1 MRLSRPTLAVHGTRV
16 THHASRV
23 THRASRSSRPS
34 PLALPPAPLARAFT
48 LMEVMIAAA
57 LFFLAVFSILALV
70 SSTLRNARALRHIQ
84 VDAGMVAAQLYK
96 TNRFTE
102 GVETGD
108 FGKDYPEYSW
118 SREGVEAK
126 TNGLWQF
133 DIVVNRKGQSEPVDK
148 MSVFVFSPESTVR
161 RP

>member
-1 MRLSRPTLAVHGTRV
+1 MRFSRPILAVDGIRHTPYALSTRPSVLPHLASPV
-16 THHASRV
+16 TRHP
-23 THRASRSSRPS
+23 SRSHRG
-34 PLALPPAPLARAFT
+34 FT

-57 LFFLAVFSILALV
+57 IFFLAIFSILALV
-70 SSTLRNARALRHIQ
+70 SSMLKNARALRHIQ

-102 GVETGD
+102 GVESGD

-118 SREGVEAK
+118 SREGFEAK

-133 DIVVNRKGQSEPVDK
+133 DIVVTRKGQNEPVDK
-148 MSVFVFSPESTVR
+148 MSVYVFSPESSVR

>member
-1 MRLSRPTLAVHGTRV
+1 MNTGFGTRN
-16 THHASRV
+16 TE
-23 THRASRSSRPS
+23 RAS
-34 PLALPPAPLARAFT
+34 RAFT

-57 LFFLAVFSILALV
+57 IFFLAVFSILALV
-70 SSTLRNARALRHIQ
+70 SSLLKNARGLRHIQ

-102 GVETGD
+102 GIETGD

-118 SREGVEAK
+118 SREGFEAK

-133 DIVVNRKGQSEPVDK
+133 DIVVNRKGQADPVDK
-148 MSVFVFSPESTVR
+148 MSVFVFSPDSSVK